1 MGSDHQDSDRQ
12 DFLERQEARRRRKE
26 QQKQQEASSMPFSQV
41 AGIRGRPPR
50 RPASDRKPAIAGEQ
64 QELPKTA
71 GQPSKAQ
78 PASTSGAAQ
87 MPPSV
92 GKKTGGSTKQPATKQ
107 NAGGQSS
114 SGLLPPS
121 TTEVDS
127 QSLSGS
133 REGRRTTALRES
145 LAAATAPSRQP
156 KPPLLTRTIIWGTAA
171 LCGLLILACIGEAWT
186 VHRLNQQIA
195 ASQQGVNQLQNQNEV
210 LKKLIQTLQQ
220 PGTIEE
226 EARKLG
232 FIFPGDQPVVI
243 VIASSPPV
251 STTAPAPPSPSN
263 FWGFWPDWLKFFFGG

>member
-26 QQKQQEASSMPFSQV
+26 QQKQQGASGAPFSQV
-41 AGIRGRPPR
+41 AGTRGRPPR
-50 RPASDRKPAIAGEQ
+50 RPASDRKPAVAGGQPES
-64 QELPKTA
+64 PKAA
-71 GQPSKAQ
+71 GQSPKAR
-78 PASTSGAAQ
+78 PAPRSGAAQ
-87 MPPSV
+87 TPPSV
-92 GKKTGGSTKQPATKQ
+92 EKKTSGSTKQPATKQ
-107 NAGGQSS
+107 HADSQSS
-114 SGLLPPS
+114 SRLLPSS
-121 TTEVDS
+121 TTEIDS

-133 REGRRTTALRES
+133 LEGRRTTALRES

-156 KPPLLTRTIIWGTAA
+156 KPPLLTRTIIWVTAA
-171 LCGLLILACIGEAWT
+171 LCGLLILAGIGEAWT

-195 ASQQGVNQLQNQNEV
+195 ASQQSVNQLQAENEA

-243 VIASSPPV
+243 VIASLPPAP
-251 STTAPAPPSPSN
+251 TTAPAPPSSSN